1 MPIISAVGI
10 FCYDKFEET
19 PNEKEVKMSKLTNS
33 YFKKNKSKPPTNDIM
48 ELAEL
53 SGEEDIEDKDDMEE
67 DEEINVIIDKKKS
80 KKKSKPKGGC
90 LNS

>member
-1 MPIISAVGI
+1 
-10 FCYDKFEET
+10 
-19 PNEKEVKMSKLTNS
+19 MSKLTKS
-33 YFKKNKSKPPTNDIM
+33 YFKKKKSKPPTNDIM

-53 SGEEDIEDKDDMEE
+53 SGEDEDIEDKDDMEE